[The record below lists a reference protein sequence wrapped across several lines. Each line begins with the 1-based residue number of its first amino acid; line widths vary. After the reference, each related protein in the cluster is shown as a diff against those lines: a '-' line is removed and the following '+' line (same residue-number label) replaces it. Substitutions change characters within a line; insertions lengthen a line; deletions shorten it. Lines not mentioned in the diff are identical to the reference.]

1 MKTIKIIAIGIA
13 ASSLMFS
20 ACKKDDAKT
29 DAKPSGSSIIVG
41 KDWRLIGLTIS
52 IPGQPAT
59 DLFAQMDACD
69 KDDLIEYL
77 ANGSV
82 TDKAGA
88 TKCDPAEPD
97 SQNGGTWALL
107 NNDTQLRLINGD
119 TSIYNIQ
126 ELSANTMRGSMTELD
141 PVSGV
146 NYTTSFTFTKN

>member
-20 ACKKDDAKT
+20 ACKKDEAKT

-52 IPGQPAT
+52 VPGQPAT
-59 DLFAQMDACD
+59 DLYAQMDACD

-77 ANGSV
+77 ANGSLI
-82 TDKAGA
+82 DKAGA

-107 NNDTQLRLINGD
+107 NNDAQLRLINGD
-119 TSIYNIQ
+119 TTIINVQ
-126 ELSANTMRGSMTELD
+126 ELSANTMRGYTAESD
-141 PVSGV
+141 PVSDLI
-146 NYTTSFTFTKN
+146 YTTSFTFTKN